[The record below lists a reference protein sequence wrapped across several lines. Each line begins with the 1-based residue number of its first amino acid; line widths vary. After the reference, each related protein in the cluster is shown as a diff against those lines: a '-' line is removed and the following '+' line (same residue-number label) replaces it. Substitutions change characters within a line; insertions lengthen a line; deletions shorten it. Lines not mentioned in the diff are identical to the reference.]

1 MEQQTKS
8 KIWKI
13 RTIKDYTEAHNHIL
27 MGQILDYNEA
37 YIRLHCR
44 SYHFGKVVN
53 SLRDV
58 REGVLMVRMV
68 PWHRVEIVN
77 ELASSFN
84 YINVR
89 VTTDKD
95 GDVVLKDDT
104 YTYSLVCRQDKRF

>member
-1 MEQQTKS
+1 MEQQAKS

-13 RTIKDYTEAHNHIL
+13 RTVKDYTEAHNHVL
-27 MGQILDYNEA
+27 VGQVLDHNEA

-53 SLRDV
+53 LPKDV
-58 REGVLMVRMV
+58 NEGILMVRIV

-77 ELASSFN
+77 ELAASFN
-84 YINVR
+84 YMNAR

-104 YTYSLVCRQDKRF
+104 YTCSLIYRHDKRF